1 LLEYVEKGSL
11 SGLLKQYKTLSADL
25 ARFYAAEII
34 SALEFMH
41 SKNIVHRDLK
51 PDNILM
57 TKDYHCKLTDFGEA
71 KKIEENVET
80 VIEEED

>member
-1 LLEYVEKGSL
+1 
-11 SGLLKQYKTLSADL
+11 LSADL

-80 VIEEED
+80 VIEEDD